1 MTLEAKS
8 ANSVKIGKVFEAGR
22 IKAGFSKNEVAEAS
36 VINIKYIEAIE
47 SGDYSIFPSESF
59 ARAYFIKY
67 QDFLSLNCDFPS
79 IYDENLRKFEII
91 EKSITKFN
99 SSSTPNIKKGGVILA
114 VFIILFIVAKPFFF
128 NQIDSEDVSK
138 SIRGNIRNIDI
149 NEIPINTNLKITDN
163 FIDSTELYEEADKTN
178 NYIENRLTLTF
189 SDECWIE
196 VYSGDELV
204 ANQLFKSGD
213 IYLLDIKKPF
223 RVVVGNADHIKGTYN
238 RDSIDFITN
247 ANRLRVNTIIFND
260 E

>member
-79 IYDENLRKFEII
+79 IYDENLRKSEII

-99 SSSTPNIKKGGVILA
+99 SSSTPNIKKGGVILV
-114 VFIILFIVAKPFFF
+114 VFIILFIVAKPFLF
-128 NQIDSEDVSK
+128 NQIDSEDGSK
-138 SIRGNIRNIDI
+138 SIRGDIRNTDID
-149 NEIPINTNLKITDN
+149 EIPINTNLKITDN
-163 FIDSTELYEEADKTN
+163 FIDSIELYEEADKTN

-204 ANQLFKSGD
+204 ANQLFK
-213 IYLLDIKKPF
+213 
-223 RVVVGNADHIKGTYN
+223 
-238 RDSIDFITN
+238 
-247 ANRLRVNTIIFND
+247 
-260 E
+260 

>member
-79 IYDENLRKFEII
+79 IYDENLRKSEII

-128 NQIDSEDVSK
+128 NQIDSEDGSK
-138 SIRGNIRNIDI
+138 SIRGDIRNIDI

-163 FIDSTELYEEADKTN
+163 FIDSIELYEEADNTN

-223 RVVVGNADHIKGTYN
+223 RVVVGNADHIEGTYN